1 MERDAASL
9 RALVR
14 LSLCD
19 AADLALARRVL
30 GDAQRSDPWPHD
42 LHIS

>member
-30 GDAQRSDPWPHD
+30 CDARRSEPWRRMTYM
-42 LHIS
+42 